1 MGSFGRITAL
11 TCMNHLLWG
20 LMNPFDVESF
30 VATGG
35 LVGLCVLVFVE
46 TGLLF
51 GVIFPGDS
59 LLFTAGVFAA
69 QPDPFASVWLVVPLV
84 ALAAIAGD
92 QCGYLIGRR
101 LGRSVVEGRMMQR
114 IGPQYVARTN
124 AFFDRFGSL
133 TVFFGRFI
141 GIVRTL
147 VPLTAGFS
155 GMSYRAFTFFSVLGS
170 FTWAGGIIVAGY
182 LLGNVPIVRDNIE
195 ILIVASVLTVVV
207 PMAVH
212 VARRWRATR
221 RRQGVVAAVDPTPP
235 GDQAPRETR

>member
-1 MGSFGRITAL
+1 
-11 TCMNHLLWG
+11 
-20 LMNPFDVESF
+20 MNPFDVESF

-35 LVGLCVLVFVE
+35 LIGLCVLVFVE
-46 TGLLF
+46 TGLLI

-69 QPDPFASVWLVVPLV
+69 QPDPFAPVWLVVPLV

-92 QCGYLIGRR
+92 QCGYFIGRR

-114 IGPQYVARTN
+114 IGPQYVTRTN
-124 AFFDRFGSL
+124 AFFDRFGPL

-155 GMSYRAFTFFSVLGS
+155 GMPYRAFTFFSVLGS
-170 FTWAGGIIVAGY
+170 FAWAGGIIVAGY
-182 LLGNVPIVRDNIE
+182 LLGNVPIIRDNIE
-195 ILIVASVLTVVV
+195 ILIIASVLTVVV
-207 PMAVH
+207 PMSVH
-212 VARRWRATR
+212 AARRWRATR
-221 RRQGVVAAVDPTPP
+221 RRQGVVAAMDVTPP
-235 GDQAPRETR
+235 EDEAPPEER